1 MAKVSKKKASSR
13 GGVSTDRV
21 LGLCTAG
28 ERTLLASSEAT
39 SLANATR
46 ASVQALLVRARG
58 IRDKWRGLFGQQT
71 RLEKRANRSAATAAN
86 ARSLAKAD
94 LFAGA
99 VKRFEEHLTTLLPAA
114 KPAAA
119 SKTKPKS
126 ARTAGHRI
134 TRAAVKANLGQ
145 KAATINRTLA
155 ASASTGQSLGARAS
169 TSQSLGARAST
180 SQSLGARAST
190 GQSLGARAST
200 GQSLGTS
207 ASTQPVAVTAPKAK
221 APAAA
226 AKPSKAAVRKL
237 PPAKA
242 STQAIRFDR
251 AQQRSAKTAANSG
264 RLKAKGLT
272 TRRAGHTLAAGKRAQ
287 ARRDKR
293 SR

>member
-145 KAATINRTLA
+145 KAATVNRTLA

-169 TSQSLGARAST
+169 TS
-180 SQSLGARAST
+180 
-190 GQSLGARAST
+190 QSLGARAST

-242 STQAIRFDR
+242 STQAIRFDL

>member
-28 ERTLLASSEAT
+28 ERTLLASSEST

-180 SQSLGARAST
+180 SQSLGTSAST
-190 GQSLGARAST
+190 S
-200 GQSLGTS
+200 QSLGTS

-264 RLKAKGLT
+264 RLKAEGLT

>member
-28 ERTLLASSEAT
+28 ERTLLASSEST
-39 SLANATR
+39 SLAIATR

-180 SQSLGARAST
+180 

>member
-190 GQSLGARAST
+190 SQSLGASAST
-200 GQSLGTS
+200 SQSLGTS

-242 STQAIRFDR
+242 STQAIRFDL

-264 RLKAKGLT
+264 RLKVKGLT

>member
-180 SQSLGARAST
+180 

-242 STQAIRFDR
+242 STQAIRFDL

-264 RLKAKGLT
+264 RLKVKGLT

>member
-180 SQSLGARAST
+180 

-264 RLKAKGLT
+264 RLKVKGLT

>member
-180 SQSLGARAST
+180 

>member
-28 ERTLLASSEAT
+28 ERTLLASSEST

-180 SQSLGARAST
+180 SQSLGTSAST
-190 GQSLGARAST
+190 S
-200 GQSLGTS
+200 QSLGTS

-264 RLKAKGLT
+264 RLKVKGLT

>member
-145 KAATINRTLA
+145 KAATVNRTLA
-155 ASASTGQSLGARAS
+155 ASASTG
-169 TSQSLGARAST
+169 QSLGARAST

-264 RLKAKGLT
+264 RLKVKGLT

>member
-28 ERTLLASSEAT
+28 ERTLLASSEST

-180 SQSLGARAST
+180 

-264 RLKAKGLT
+264 RLKAEGLT

>member
-21 LGLCTAG
+21 LGLCTAA

-39 SLANATR
+39 ALAKATR
-46 ASVQALLVRARG
+46 ASVQTLLVRARD

-71 RLEKRANRSAATAAN
+71 RLQKRASRSAATAAN

-99 VKRFEEHLTTLLPAA
+99 VKRFEDHLTTLLPAA

-119 SKTKPKS
+119 SKAKPKS
-126 ARTAGHRI
+126 ARTAGHRM
-134 TRAAVKANLGQ
+134 TRAAVKATLGQ
-145 KAATINRTLA
+145 KAATINRA
-155 ASASTGQSLGARAS
+155 LGASAS
-169 TSQSLGARAST
+169 TSQSLGAR
-180 SQSLGARAST
+180 
-190 GQSLGARAST
+190 
-200 GQSLGTS
+200 

-242 STQAIRFDR
+242 STQAIRFDP
-251 AQQRSAKTAANSG
+251 AQQRSAKAAANSG
-264 RLKAKGLT
+264 RLKAEGLT

>member
-71 RLEKRANRSAATAAN
+71 RLQKRASPSAATAAN

-99 VKRFEEHLTTLLPAA
+99 VKRFEDHLTTLLPAS

-126 ARTAGHRI
+126 ARTAGHRM

-155 ASASTGQSLGARAS
+155 ASASTGQSLGTRAS
-169 TSQSLGARAST
+169 TSQSLGAR
-180 SQSLGARAST
+180 
-190 GQSLGARAST
+190 
-200 GQSLGTS
+200 

-242 STQAIRFDR
+242 STQAIRFDL

>member
-28 ERTLLASSEAT
+28 ERTLLASSEST

-180 SQSLGARAST
+180 SQSLGASAST
-190 GQSLGARAST
+190 S
-200 GQSLGTS
+200 QSLGTS

-264 RLKAKGLT
+264 RLKVKGLT